1 MEQALSSQNE
11 FINFKYLTTI
21 FYVEDTYD
29 IEINSSIQ
37 SNLKIIVSKF
47 NAKGI
52 NFFYLPYLLQS
63 DAYQKVIDYNRPYI
77 KSLVKQ
83 FSVVDIY
90 KKIINKLDTPLNGG
104 ALVRFSMIDNKQ
116 KIFVYPIIK
125 NESLIEQLEFYIK
138 NVYDKQFVKIEIK
151 ESNSNVSYQRRSNFD
166 EESFFLVNDIEIKES
181 NQRISFCKMLFVD
194 EDLLLLATEIRD
206 RIKLLKEY
214 GSLKLIGEIIED
226 LQNVTFKLS
235 RLTITKDC
243 RIFLKDYDM
252 KEVVMTPLA
261 KCLFILYLRH
271 PEGIIF
277 KHLSDYNTELFS
289 IYKNISL
296 RENMIKAIFSIRGM
310 SNPHNNSVNEK
321 CSRIRAAFKEVISDD
336 LAKNYYIT
344 GKKGELKNIS
354 IDRSLIEYQ

>member
-1 MEQALSSQNE
+1 MEPALSSQNE

-21 FYVEDTYD
+21 FYVEDTYE

-37 SNLKIIVSKF
+37 SNLKTIVSKF

-63 DAYQKVIDYNRPYI
+63 EAYQKVIDYNRPYI
-77 KSLVKQ
+77 NSLVKQ
-83 FSVVDIY
+83 FSIVDIY
-90 KKIINKLDTPLNGG
+90 KKIINKLDSTLNGG
-104 ALVRFSMIDNKQ
+104 ALVRFNMIDNKQ

-151 ESNSNVSYQRRSNFD
+151 ESNSNVS
-166 EESFFLVNDIEIKES
+166 
-181 NQRISFCKMLFVD
+181 FCKMPFVD
-194 EDLLLLATEIRD
+194 EDLLLLTTEIRD

-296 RENMIKAIFSIRGM
+296 RENMIKAIFSIRAM